1 MEFDAEMQHQIQAKK
16 LLKCPF
22 LINDIAVLSNCLF
35 VSFLNFVC
43 NISNYIAIS
52 FILHK
57 LEIVN
62 SYNFK

>member
-1 MEFDAEMQHQIQAKK
+1 MEFGAEMQHHIQAKK
-16 LLKCPF
+16 LFKCPF
-22 LINDIAVLSNCLF
+22 LINDIAVLLHCLF

-43 NISNYIAIS
+43 NISNYIAMS
-52 FILHK
+52 FALHK